1 MESPQTPH
9 ETAPVTL
16 GTRFRYGGLFLLAVI
31 GFVVT
36 QVLAEVIASL
46 FFSAKTQVVGFNMI
60 SRPLGLLFLLLLYG
74 VMARLLNKNPAGLLA
89 GQGLGFVPTWQRDL
103 VVGSVLGAGMIIL
116 GVIALLIFGG
126 YHPELLPT
134 DGMAARL
141 LAILWIGLTAAALEE
156 VAFRGYPF
164 QTLIGAIGPWGAS
177 LMLSLLFGAIHLA
190 NPHATAFG
198 FINTALV
205 SLLLSITYLRTGYLW
220 MPIGL
225 HFAWNIFLGT
235 VFGLPVSGINLFSV
249 VVKARTQGSTLLTGG
264 DYGLEASLT
273 GTVVII
279 LGLAVISVLAP
290 SKKIPDSGTRE
301 AV

>member
-235 VFGLPVSGINLFSV
+235 VFGLPVSGINLFAV